1 MSFHLKLVANTF
13 LGNNDKRV
21 RSQTIETLCNLLK
34 QTIPS
39 PSTPASIIAQQPSQ
53 QAATQNVSGILNLIL
68 KVGVTDQ
75 DCNVRLCV
83 FRSLTSKF
91 DGHLAQAENLQ
102 KLFAAFQDECFEIRL
117 EVLGILGRLNI
128 YNPAYLLPSL
138 RKTLV
143 QLLDDIRLTN
153 TDQLQEQSTQLL
165 ACLITHTP
173 ILVKPYYEPILDTLI
188 PKLRDSSTPVG
199 VTMSVLQAIAMQA
212 RVSQSEMKN
221 YSTILIPILRD
232 SVQDSANMS
241 TDKTLMMLWTLGE
254 LIEHSRYVL
263 EPYFQRPQIM
273 DTLFSF
279 LSYLSCY

>member
-1 MSFHLKLVANTF
+1 M
-13 LGNNDKRV
+13 
-21 RSQTIETLCNLLK
+21 
-34 QTIPS
+34 
-39 PSTPASIIAQQPSQ
+39 
-53 QAATQNVSGILNLIL
+53 
-68 KVGVTDQ
+68 
-75 DCNVRLCV
+75 
-83 FRSLTSKF
+83 
-91 DGHLAQAENLQ
+91 
-102 KLFAAFQDECFEIRL
+102 
-117 EVLGILGRLNI
+117 
-128 YNPAYLLPSL
+128 

-279 LSYLSCY
+279 LKLELLPGVRLQSIRVLGLLGALDPHTYLAYHHKLNQVAQNQNSIGNISSDNLELQQSVLGNFTSEIWVSTSSDQLEDFYPQVAISMSLKDIE